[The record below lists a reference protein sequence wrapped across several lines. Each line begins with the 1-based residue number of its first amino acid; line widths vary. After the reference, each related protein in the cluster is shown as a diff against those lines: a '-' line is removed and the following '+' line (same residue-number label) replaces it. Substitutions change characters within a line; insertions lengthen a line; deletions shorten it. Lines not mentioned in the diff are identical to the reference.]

1 MLQKLQKA
9 LAEAKAGENIQNDS
23 TKKLTNYIFLVSS
36 KRNFQK
42 SIQQYNK
49 LDKVI
54 KQNGYYIYELWEQ

>member
-1 MLQKLQKA
+1 MLQKLQMA
-9 LAEAKAGENIQNDS
+9 LAEVKAGENVQNDS

>member
-9 LAEAKAGENIQNDS
+9 LAEVKAGENIQNDS